1 MPFLA
6 RAHIRQVLCSQGRL
20 LLVSRKRFLCAPAS
34 NMAVAVT
41 DEEILKKIGNNPEEN
56 VATKEVFL
64 TPWSLLLYIH
74 EPCVCV
80 YVCVCVAESGVEVV
94 LVRKAGCH
102 ILHAQ
107 VWMTVVSPGGH

>member
-56 VATKEVFL
+56 VATKEKVELKSF
-64 TPWSLLLYIH
+64 WSEKPAVIFFMRRF
-74 EPCVCV
+74 
-80 YVCVCVAESGVEVV
+80 G
-94 LVRKAGCH
+94 
-102 ILHAQ
+102 
-107 VWMTVVSPGGH
+107 